1 MIMFVIGIIVLIVG
15 VVFAVRAFAEEV
27 VPFAVGGLGVALL
40 LGGGLIGASCIY
52 AQDAGE
58 VIVLK
63 NFGGSIVDRP
73 SVDAGFHV
81 KAPWQDVITY
91 DTRNNVISYVGD
103 GGEDYDGGT
112 ARGNQVTINDKN
124 GASANIDIQVNY
136 SLDPNK
142 AVDLY
147 RNYGKQE
154 NFVKAVAAVDVRSV
168 PREVAGGFDT
178 IQLLTQRGEY
188 ADAVEKALKEKW
200 EDFGLEVTQVSVQEI
215 RYPKSITD
223 KYAEAQAAEVE
234 KQKAQNAQET
244 AKVEA
249 ETRKIEAQGEADAN
263 KVLNDSLTDKVLMQ
277 HYIDA
282 LAGADSL
289 TIVPDGSQPIITTG
303 K

>member
-1 MIMFVIGIIVLIVG
+1 M
-15 VVFAVRAFAEEV
+15 
-27 VPFAVGGLGVALL
+27 
-40 LGGGLIGASCIY
+40 
-52 AQDAGE
+52 
-58 VIVLK
+58 
-63 NFGGSIVDRP
+63 
-73 SVDAGFHV
+73 
-81 KAPWQDVITY
+81 
-91 DTRNNVISYVGD
+91 
-103 GGEDYDGGT
+103 
-112 ARGNQVTINDKN
+112 
-124 GASANIDIQVNY
+124 
-136 SLDPNK
+136 
-142 AVDLY
+142 
-147 RNYGKQE
+147 
-154 NFVKAVAAVDVRSV
+154 

-188 ADAVEKALKEKW
+188 ADAVENALREKW

-263 KVLNDSLTDKVLMQ
+263 KVLNDSLSDKVLMQ

-289 TIVPDGSQPIITTG
+289 TIVPDGSQPIIKTE
-303 K
+303 